1 MARYKVLGVLGS
13 VVAIVDSIDDVIS
26 TVRTQ
31 IPLTDKKAKQLANRV
46 AKCQA
51 GGYVGVDY
59 GGSGCEVE
67 VLE

>member
-1 MARYKVLGVLGS
+1 MTQYVVLGVLGS
-13 VVAIVDSIDDVIS
+13 VVAIVDSIEDVIS

-31 IPLTDKKAKQLANRV
+31 IPLTEKKAKQLANRV
-46 AKCQA
+46 ARCQV